1 MFSLSL
7 AMTARPFDFFWVG
20 LSWEKLTILVGV
32 EEYLSEEIL
41 EESFRWVVGAEKSGS
56 GMLYSL

>member
-1 MFSLSL
+1 
-7 AMTARPFDFFWVG
+7 MTARPFDFFWVG

-41 EESFRWVVGAEKSGS
+41 EESFR
-56 GMLYSL
+56 